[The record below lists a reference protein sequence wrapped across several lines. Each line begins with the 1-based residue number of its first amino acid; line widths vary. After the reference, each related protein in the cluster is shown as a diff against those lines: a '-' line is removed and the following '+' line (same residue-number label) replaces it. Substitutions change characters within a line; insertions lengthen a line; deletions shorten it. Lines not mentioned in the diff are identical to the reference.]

1 MPLPLVSYI
10 IITKNRSD
18 ELVDCLANL
27 RLQEY
32 HHKEIIVVDNG
43 STDET
48 APTVTNN
55 FPEVRY
61 IRLEENL
68 GVSGGRNR
76 GTLAAQGEICIYIDD
91 DARLTDPGAT
101 GRAVDYFKRDA
112 QLACLAFTIINAFTD
127 VEDYKAIPRVDK
139 QRIDHDYECT
149 YFCGA
154 GFALRREIFLE
165 LGMFWEKYFYGCE
178 ELDYSYRLLD
188 RGYNIIHTAA
198 ISVAHRE
205 IQQARPKGQWLYFNT
220 RNRAWLAWKNLPWL
234 YALSMTLLW
243 WTQGYLIG
251 MRDGLLSYF
260 VRGAKDGLAGL
271 PEIVRQRVRIGRD
284 TIKSLRTNSGRF
296 WY

>member
-1 MPLPLVSYI
+1 MQMPLVSYI
-10 IITKNRSD
+10 VITENRSD
-18 ELVDCLANL
+18 ELADCLACL
-27 RLQEY
+27 EQQEY
-32 HHKEIIVVDNG
+32 PHKEIILVDNG
-43 STDET
+43 SIDDTRLK
-48 APTVTNN
+48 VTNN

-61 IRLEENL
+61 IRIEKNL

-76 GTLAAQGEICIYIDD
+76 GTLAALGEICIYIDD
-91 DARLTDPGAT
+91 DARLIDPGAT
-101 GRAVDYFKRDA
+101 GRTVDYFRYDA
-112 QLACLAFTIINAFTD
+112 KLACLAFTIFNAFTG
-127 VEDYKAIPRVDK
+127 VEDYKTIPRVDK

-165 LGMFWEKYFYGCE
+165 LGMFWEKFFYSCE

-198 ISVAHRE
+198 ITVDHRE
-205 IQQARPKGQWLYFNT
+205 AQEARPKGQSVYFNT
-220 RNRAWLAWKNLPWL
+220 RNRAWLAWKNLPWH

-251 MRDGLLSYF
+251 MRYGLLGYF
-260 VRGAKDGLAGL
+260 VRGVRDGLNGL
-271 PEIVRQRVRIGRD
+271 PKIVRQRTKIGREA
-284 TIKSLRTNSGRF
+284 IKRLKTKSGRL